1 MIEPGDEVRENHGGR
16 LGVVDALSS
25 SVQASP
31 AGRREVFEVC
41 VLWDGSVEACWC
53 GEVDVET
60 TGYKR
65 ELRGMRRRVR

>member
-1 MIEPGDEVRENHGGR
+1 MSVETGDEVREVHGGR

-25 SVQASP
+25 SVQSGP

-41 VLWDGSVEACWC
+41 VLWDGTREPSWC
-53 GEVDVET
+53 GESDVET

-65 ELRGMRRRVR
+65 GRRVSG